1 MAAMADSY
9 YDGDHLAKF
18 AEVGESRP
26 ELAAKFFDYYGAVM
40 GEGAIGVREKCLMA
54 LAVAHAIQC
63 PYCIDAYTRKSL
75 ENGADLDQMTEAA
88 HVATAIRGGASL
100 VHGMQ
105 MRAHH
110 DHLSM

>member
-1 MAAMADSY
+1 MADSY
-9 YDGDHLAKF
+9 YERDHLANF
-18 AEVGESRP
+18 SEVGENRP
-26 ELAAKFFDYYGAVM
+26 ELAEKFFAYYSAVM

-54 LAVAHAIQC
+54 LAVAHTIQC

-100 VHGMQ
+100 AHGMQ
-105 MRAHH
+105 MRGHH

>member
-1 MAAMADSY
+1 MADSY
-9 YDGDHLAKF
+9 YKGDHLTRFSEMGKN
-18 AEVGESRP
+18 RP
-26 ELAAKFFDYYGAVM
+26 ELAEKFFDYYGAVM
-40 GEGAIGVREKCLMA
+40 GEGAIAVREKCLMA

-63 PYCIDAYTRKSL
+63 PYCIDAYSKKSL

-105 MRAHH
+105 MRGQH